1 MGRLYGEVFMDCTEG
16 RIGRVFVLRI
26 DHGEDILETLLQCIR
41 EKEIF
46 CGTVQ
51 VLGALGKGQ
60 MVTGS
65 EEPVL
70 PPLPLW
76 LMVYGGWD
84 IFGVGTYLM
93 GRGRPAPPPS
103 LGGGTWNA
111 LSGRV
116 PP

>member
-1 MGRLYGEVFMDCTEG
+1 MDCTEG

-60 MVTGS
+60 MVTG
-65 EEPVL
+65 
-70 PPLPLW
+70 
-76 LMVYGGWD
+76 
-84 IFGVGTYLM
+84 
-93 GRGRPAPPPS
+93 
-103 LGGGTWNA
+103 
-111 LSGRV
+111 
-116 PP
+116 